1 MPALNLFRNYGY
13 LRSANKDF
21 ALPCLNPKKAFPP
34 ILIVDLSGEIS
45 DPFTE
50 RFYFTEHFI
59 TRNEDFRDFQT
70 IRPIALT
77 NMFPYSTTRCRRKP
91 NCIEL

>member
-1 MPALNLFRNYGY
+1 MQTLCFTSPQPQ
-13 LRSANKDF
+13 KQ
-21 ALPCLNPKKAFPP
+21 AFPP

-59 TRNEDFRDFQT
+59 TRKEDYRDFQT
-70 IRPIALT
+70 IRPIA
-77 NMFPYSTTRCRRKP
+77 FD
-91 NCIEL
+91 